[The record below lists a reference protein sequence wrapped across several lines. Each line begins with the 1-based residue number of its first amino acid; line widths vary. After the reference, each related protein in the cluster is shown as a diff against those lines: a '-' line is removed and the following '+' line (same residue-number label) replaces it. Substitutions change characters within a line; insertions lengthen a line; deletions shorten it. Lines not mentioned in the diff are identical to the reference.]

1 MSCNTKKTKHFHQKG
16 STVGVKRT
24 RRRRPGWS
32 CLNCSSDSVNEWP
45 TQFDSVCHSVATGQY
60 TSNLNSVLLS
70 KNTLESK
77 RALNYG
83 SVLIKMAPLQYLNF
97 GFRWPG
103 WKWIKSRKKLGQLF
117 QAKLLA
123 VLWKKIPKGDN
134 ALLFLSY
141 NRLTSGIPS
150 TQRMT
155 DSSCYNFTP
164 ALTKKCETH
173 RDIAPLNPGTITHRS
188 NWRAGG
194 GGFFI

>member
-1 MSCNTKKTKHFHQKG
+1 M
-16 STVGVKRT
+16 
-24 RRRRPGWS
+24 
-32 CLNCSSDSVNEWP
+32 NEWP

-83 SVLIKMAPLQYLNF
+83 SVLIKMAPLQCLNF

-123 VLWKKIPKGDN
+123 VLWKKISQKEIMLCFSFRRIVWLLAFQVRKGW
-134 ALLFLSY
+134 
-141 NRLTSGIPS
+141 LTVVVIISP
-150 TQRMT
+150 QLW
-155 DSSCYNFTP
+155 P
-164 ALTKKCETH
+164 KKCETH

-194 GGFFI
+194 GGGIFHIKTTGNNLFRG